1 MYFAISNLRSTT
13 AFQTDPKTYTP
24 NYPAF
29 ASKSAFRMW
38 CGDANTKHAF
48 ISGVEGLNPAERINA
63 DNPACKIHALVLDY
77 DAPVSWGTLEAD
89 LEKRCKGTPKPTWAV
104 ATWSGHLR
112 LVWELAAPAIVNE
125 FTAGGVLEHL
135 AKLVQCTKLHAGYDK
150 TSVNPSQYFDI
161 GTKWTPLGGGI
172 TADDVLTAVFKTG
185 LGKTTVTD
193 VSVPLE
199 SVAVELEKRFPN
211 RWKGDFV
218 EGARGPLFWIQDG
231 IDRDGAVV
239 KQEGMLCYSDRAG
252 APFISWREIFGNEFI
267 QQYETRR
274 LVDGVSDIW
283 YDGRDFWIFGP
294 QGPVRNIRDN
304 VILHLKMAGFSYDKK
319 KGQKVSDVESALH
332 YIITNNRVDGAG
344 PFVFRSDKIVV
355 DSDGRRYVNTSR
367 CKAITPADSGD
378 PVHWPWLNDFF
389 SRLFDPVADELGAM
403 PLDFWYAWLS
413 RAYKASYYK
422 QQLSGHAVIIVGVAG
437 RGKTLL
443 SQFIM
448 GELMGGAEDASE
460 FLSAKTNF
468 NKSLSEAPVWAVDDT
483 VSATNFADHRKFV
496 EMLKRLVANPRVAVE
511 AKYADRVSIPWFG
524 RIIITLNEDPNSLS
538 MIPNLES
545 SNRDKL
551 MAFRIS
557 DTARHEFLANDKQE
571 ALIRKELPHFAK
583 WLLEYD
589 PSIAVA
595 GNARYGVRSYFHP
608 LIENSARDSSTRQGS
623 TELLDIFFKYFKESN
638 PKIEYWTGTT
648 TELLVEMN
656 KVEELRTFPL
666 LKDPMRLQRDL
677 SSAEEYSKANPTL
690 RSLTSVSTGSGR
702 IWTISTQNKHE

>member
-1 MYFAISNLRSTT
+1 M
-13 AFQTDPKTYTP
+13 
-24 NYPAF
+24 
-29 ASKSAFRMW
+29 
-38 CGDANTKHAF
+38 
-48 ISGVEGLNPAERINA
+48 
-63 DNPACKIHALVLDY
+63 
-77 DAPVSWGTLEAD
+77 
-89 LEKRCKGTPKPTWAV
+89 
-104 ATWSGHLR
+104 
-112 LVWELAAPAIVNE
+112 
-125 FTAGGVLEHL
+125 
-135 AKLVQCTKLHAGYDK
+135 
-150 TSVNPSQYFDI
+150 
-161 GTKWTPLGGGI
+161 
-172 TADDVLTAVFKTG
+172 
-185 LGKTTVTD
+185 TD
-193 VSVPLE
+193 VNVPLE
-199 SVAVELEKRFPN
+199 SVAAELEKRFPS

-252 APFISWREIFGNEFI
+252 APFVSWREIFGNEFI

-294 QGPVRNIRDN
+294 QGPVRNIREN

-319 KGQKVSDVESALH
+319 KGQKASDVESALH

-344 PFVFRSDKIVV
+344 PFVFRSEKIVL

-378 PVHWPWLNDFF
+378 PIHWPWLHDFF
-389 SRLFDPVADELGAM
+389 DRLFDPVADELGSL

-496 EMLKRLVANPRVAVE
+496 EMLKRLVANPRVGVE
-511 AKYADRVSIPWFG
+511 AKFADRVSIPWFG

-551 MAFRIS
+551 MAFRIG
-557 DTARHEFLANDKQE
+557 DAARHEFMSNDKQE

-583 WLLEYD
+583 WLLEYE
-589 PSIAVA
+589 PSIGVV

-623 TELLDIFFKYFKESN
+623 TELLDIFLKYFKESN
-638 PKIEYWTGTT
+638 PRTDYWTGTT

-677 SSAEEYSKANPTL
+677 SSAEEYSKANPSL
-690 RSLTSVSTGSGR
+690 RTITSISTGSGR
-702 IWTISTQNKHE
+702 IWTISINNKHE